1 MITNLTYGVID
12 ETGAKSYSE
21 EEDFMWAEEQL
32 LDEFS
37 NEYDRVSGFSFLA
50 EQASRI
56 EDDERDEVEE
66 LL

>member
-21 EEDFMWAEEQL
+21 EEDYMWAEEKL

-37 NEYDRVSGFSFLA
+37 NEYNSVGGFGFLV
-50 EQASRI
+50 EQVSRI

>member
-21 EEDFMWAEEQL
+21 EEDFMWAEEKL

-37 NEYDRVSGFSFLA
+37 NEYSSVAGFGFLA
-50 EQASRI
+50 EQVSRI
-56 EDDERDEVEE
+56 EDDERDEVED